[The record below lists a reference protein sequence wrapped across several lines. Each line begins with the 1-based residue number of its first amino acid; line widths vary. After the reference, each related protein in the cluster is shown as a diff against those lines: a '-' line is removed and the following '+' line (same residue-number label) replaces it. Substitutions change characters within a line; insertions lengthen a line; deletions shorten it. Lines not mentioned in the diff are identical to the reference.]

1 MMDADKDNEMLQD
14 LQMFSEGGKK
24 VNNNCNNNYYL

>member
-14 LQMFSEGGKK
+14 LQMFSEAGKE
-24 VNNNCNNNYYL
+24 VYNNCNYNYYL